1 VRVTKFLYSHL
12 FKIWRSPFFLFLSS
26 CLLVISL
33 SLGLQQP
40 AGAIFGLPLPEADLG
55 EVLPNNGQ
63 ELIVDRCV
71 YLDGHCIFKVAA
83 PRSELSTRL
92 NYIQTQLNR
101 IKRVY
106 DAENAPDIQV
116 ITVGSEGEANGDL
129 ENNIQ
134 IQVGDDE
141 SIRLMTVTRWDAQLS
156 GEDIEGR
163 TEQIIGQIESA
174 LDRAQLERTDTF
186 LKQRVAIAIGV
197 AVVALIL
204 EIFGRRWQRKL
215 HKQQEREAE
224 FPQGNTTLISIQ
236 LSQRQSNNLR
246 EVKVRLSQLLQG
258 GAITAAIFINLG
270 LFPQTRI
277 AQVWLLGIFRYPLWL
292 ALIALVSYLLIRL
305 SYALIAKF
313 NQLLA
318 DGALEAFTFITQE
331 SNQRLELRVQTFSQ
345 VMRSVVTLIIL
356 VIALLVF
363 FWSININIAP
373 LLAGAGIIGLAVSFA
388 AQNLLKDIINGFS
401 IILEDQYAVG
411 DVINVGSVTGLV
423 ENINLRITQIRDAE
437 GRLITIPNGEVRIVA
452 NLSNQWSRADLN
464 IPVPYETDVDFALKV
479 LGEVAE
485 QMYTDRDWR
494 SRIIEAPL
502 VLGVDNFNERGMV
515 IKLWIKTLPL
525 KQWEVSR
532 EFRRR
537 VKIAFEKAGIIIPV
551 FQSDVWLHGTDQPLE
566 PPH

>member
-1 VRVTKFLYSHL
+1 MKS
-12 FKIWRSPFFLFLSS
+12 WRSPFILACTF
-26 CLLVISL
+26 CLLTLYLSFSL
-33 SLGLQQP
+33 PKP
-40 AGAIFGLPLPEADLG
+40 ADAFFGLPLPEG
-55 EVLPNNGQ
+55 ELEEILPNNGQ

-101 IKRVY
+101 IKQIY
-106 DAENAPDIQV
+106 DGATVPEVQV
-116 ITVGSEGEANGDL
+116 IPVGAETDSGSDL

-134 IQVGDDE
+134 IRIGAE
-141 SIRLMTVTRWDAQLS
+141 EPIRLMTVTRWDAQLG

-163 TEQIIGQIESA
+163 TEQIISQIESA
-174 LDRAQLERTDTF
+174 LDRAQLERTETF
-186 LKQRVAIAIGV
+186 LKQRGAIAIGIFML
-197 AVVALIL
+197 ALVLHI
-204 EIFGRRWQRKL
+204 IGRRWQRKL
-215 HKQQEREAE
+215 RKQQEREVE
-224 FPQGNTTLISIQ
+224 FPRSALPIATQ
-236 LSQRQSNNLR
+236 LSQRQSYNLR
-246 EVKVRLSQLLQG
+246 EVEVRLSQLLQG
-258 GAITAAIFINLG
+258 GAIAAAFFINLG

-277 AQVWLLGIFRYPLWL
+277 TQVWLLGIFKYPLWL
-292 ALIALVSYLLIRL
+292 ALIALVSYLTIRL

-331 SNQRLELRVQTFSQ
+331 SNQRLELRVKTFSQ
-345 VMRSVVTLIIL
+345 VMRSIVTLIIL
-356 VIALLVF
+356 VIALLVCL
-363 FWSININIAP
+363 WSVNIDIAP
-373 LLAGAGIIGLAVSFA
+373 ILAGAGIIGLAVSFA

-411 DVINVGSVTGLV
+411 DVINVGPVTGLV

-464 IPVPYETDVDFALKV
+464 IPVPYQTDVDQALRI

-485 QMYTDRDWR
+485 QMYTDEAWR
-494 SRIIEAPL
+494 SQIVEAPV
-502 VLGVDNFNERGMV
+502 VLGVDNFNERGMI

-525 KQWEVSR
+525 KQWEVAR

-537 VKIAFEKAGIIIPV
+537 VKIAFERAGISIAVP
-551 FQSDVWLHGTDQPLE
+551 QSDVWLHSPDLLTDE
-566 PPH
+566 A

>member
-1 VRVTKFLYSHL
+1 MKS
-12 FKIWRSPFFLFLSS
+12 WRSPFLLFFAS

-33 SLGLQQP
+33 SLGLQRP
-40 AGAIFGLPLPEADLG
+40 AGAILGLPLPEGDLG
-55 EVLPNNGQ
+55 EILPNNGQ

-92 NYIQTQLNR
+92 SYIQTQLNE
-101 IKRVY
+101 IKRIY
-106 DAENAPDIQV
+106 DAENAPEVQV
-116 ITVGSEGEANGDL
+116 LPVGASEGSGADL

-134 IQVGDDE
+134 IQIGTEDP
-141 SIRLMTVTRWDAQLS
+141 IRLMTVTRWDAQLG
-156 GEDIEGR
+156 GEDIAGR

-174 LDRAQLERTDTF
+174 LDRAQLERTDAF
-186 LKQRVAIAIGV
+186 LKQQGAIALSIALV
-197 AVVALIL
+197 AVVLNLI
-204 EIFGRRWQRKL
+204 GRRWQYKIRR
-215 HKQQEREAE
+215 QQEREVE
-224 FPQGNTTLISIQ
+224 FPSIATPIATQ
-236 LSQRQSNNLR
+236 LSQRQSKNIR
-246 EVKVRLSQLLQG
+246 EVEVRLSQLLQG
-258 GAITAAIFINLG
+258 GAIAAAIFINLG

-277 AQVWLLGIFRYPLWL
+277 TQVWLLGIFKYPLLL
-292 ALIALVSYLLIRL
+292 ALIALISYLSVRL
-305 SYALIAKF
+305 SYALIAKV

-356 VIALLVF
+356 VIALLVCL
-363 FWSININIAP
+363 WSVNIDIAP
-373 LLAGAGIIGLAVSFA
+373 ILAGAGIIGLAVSFA

-464 IPVPYETDVDFALKV
+464 IPVPYQTNVDQALKI
-479 LGEVAE
+479 LGEVA
-485 QMYTDRDWR
+485 QKMYADDHWR
-494 SRIIEAPL
+494 SQIIEAPV
-502 VLGVDNFNERGMV
+502 VLGVDNFNERGMI

-525 KQWEVSR
+525 KQWEVAR

-537 VKIAFEKAGIIIPV
+537 IKIAFEQVGIPIAVP
-551 FQSDVWLHGTDQPLE
+551 QSDVWLHSLDQEASDETVDP
-566 PPH
+566 